1 MLNGFL
7 CEFKLKYLE
16 KVKVC
21 YFVDK
26 SVDFSKIVN
35 EIFCSEIGL

>member
-1 MLNGFL
+1 MLNGSSR
-7 CEFKLKYLE
+7 ESKSKYLE

-26 SVDFSKIVN
+26 SVDFSNIVN
-35 EIFCSEIGL
+35 EISRSEIGL